1 MKSDRK
7 AYGPIGSALKIGA
20 RLAQRPK
27 TQHLPS
33 LQLDANAPSKSERVE
48 RGNDP
53 YNTSG
58 SFDRT
63 KNWARIGKR

>member
-27 TQHLPS
+27 TQNLHS
-33 LQLDANAPSKSERVE
+33 LQLDADAPSKAERDA